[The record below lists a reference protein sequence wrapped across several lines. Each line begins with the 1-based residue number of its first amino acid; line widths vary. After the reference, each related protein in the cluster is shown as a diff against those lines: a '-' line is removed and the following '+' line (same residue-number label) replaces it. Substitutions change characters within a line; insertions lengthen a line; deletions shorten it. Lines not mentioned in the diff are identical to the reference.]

1 MKSVI
6 STIVIFIGLYIIVSS
21 GIMDLLV
28 QKWLLYI
35 AVGSVIT
42 ILLLAVALI
51 GTPFSKPFIKIKR
64 RGDDHDKSTD
74 IS

>member
-21 GIMDLLV
+21 GIIDLLA

-35 AVGSVIT
+35 AVGSVI
-42 ILLLAVALI
+42 IVLLAAVALI
-51 GTPFSKPFIKIKR
+51 GTPFSKPLIKFKR
-64 RGDDHDKSTD
+64 RGDDHDENTD

>member
-6 STIVIFIGLYIIVSS
+6 STIVIFVGLYIIVSS
-21 GIMDLLV
+21 GIMDLLA

-35 AVGSVIT
+35 AIGSVI
-42 ILLLAVALI
+42 IVLLTAVALI
-51 GTPFSKPFIKIKR
+51 GTPFSKPLIKFKG
-64 RGDDHDKSTD
+64 RGDDHDENTD

>member
-35 AVGSVIT
+35 AVGSVVAV
-42 ILLLAVALI
+42 LLLTVALI
-51 GTPFSKPFIKIKR
+51 GTPFSKPFINLKR
-64 RGDDHDKSTD
+64 RGDDHDENTD